1 MASPIVVGTIRD
13 AYGVRGWVKVQ
24 SYTQP
29 ATNIARYTPWVLRHR
44 GGEQTLKVLSGKQ
57 HGDDVVVQ
65 LDGISDR
72 DAALALKGAE
82 IIVQRE
88 ALPPLTQGEF
98 YWVDLIGLDVVTTN
112 GVKLGAVIEM
122 METGS
127 NDVLVVRGERDRLI
141 PFLRGT
147 VVKDVDLSARRVTVD
162 WDSEM

>member
-29 ATNIARYTPWVLRHR
+29 ATNIARYSPWVLRHR
-44 GGEQTLKVLSGKQ
+44 GSEQTLKVLSGKQ

-82 IIVQRE
+82 VIVQRE
-88 ALPPLTQGEF
+88 VLPPLTQGEF

-112 GVKLGAVIEM
+112 GVKLGAVIDL

-127 NDVLVVRGERDRLI
+127 NDVLVVHGEQDRLI

-147 VVKDVDLSARRVTVD
+147 VIMDVDMATRRITVD